1 MYVYVYIAEI
11 RKDVSSQYHNA
22 LYTGDVAE
30 RVKLLRT
37 VGQGM
42 CTCIHL
48 VCSILACLFYAFFW
62 AGGEQTYKHL
72 KVH

>member
-1 MYVYVYIAEI
+1 MYIRTYIHVCVCVLWILFACVAEI

-37 VGQGM
+37 IGQGIM
-42 CTCIHL
+42 I
-48 VCSILACLFYAFFW
+48 SIRSCY
-62 AGGEQTYKHL
+62 
-72 KVH
+72 